1 MSSEENP
8 ARGLR
13 WALKLGEDG
22 LSLNIGSRDDSSLY
36 YLGESRIT
44 HTINNQKCFNTND
57 VEVDKI
63 HPWPNVSNSKV

>member
-8 ARGLR
+8 ARGLS

-36 YLGESRIT
+36 YLGELRIT
-44 HTINNQKCFNTND
+44 YTINNQGVFNTYD